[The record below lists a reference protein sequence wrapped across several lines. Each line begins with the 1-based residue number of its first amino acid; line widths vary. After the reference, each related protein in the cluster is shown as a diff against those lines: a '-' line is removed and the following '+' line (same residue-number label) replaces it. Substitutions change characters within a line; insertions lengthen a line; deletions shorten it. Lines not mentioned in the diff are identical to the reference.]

1 MYNIGLS
8 RIALTSDKKQI
19 KDFHLLDRKQKV
31 NCYNFIG
38 KKLKKIQLTRFKI
51 YALFLRIHWE
61 KIDLFRENP
70 SS

>member
-19 KDFHLLDRKQKV
+19 KDFHLLDRKQKG
-31 NCYNFIG
+31 NHYNFIFWQLNHVNG
-38 KKLKKIQLTRFKI
+38 IFFNIYNLTLCMQREKL
-51 YALFLRIHWE
+51 
-61 KIDLFRENP
+61 DLFRENL